1 MFPDVLGVGKQVS
14 FSYYTTKLSC
24 DLRYVCVCVCVCVCG
39 GNHNFAAYSPGTPA
53 WCFLTQFNSDTIPF
67 ETSTVQ

>member
-24 DLRYVCVCVCVCVCG
+24 DLRYVCMCVCVCVCVSVEG
-39 GNHNFAAYSPGTPA
+39 I
-53 WCFLTQFNSDTIPF
+53 TILQHILQGHQLGVF
-67 ETSTVQ
+67 